1 MRYNLLTKP
10 ISLYPDATIV
20 HLDDISTSSLTLSA
34 TYPSSC
40 SFETFEVDG
49 VEYCYASLIMG
60 DDAHNYRVYVGDE
73 YGIETECLYPVLVR
87 GTDTI
92 KVEFHLDLSRTD
104 LYGRDCDVSK
114 GNMCCKTFLLSELMK
129 SKIYRWKIRVFEKN
143 SINNSGAYVPK
154 TEIGYGTIEES
165 TTSTYDGTHTVLTI
179 FPHTNIYDYVLG
191 EHPTVS
197 IGTPSYLPP
206 LQVVNTDMMYGVC
219 QKRYESDTII
229 WDIRNGVTLNVPSD
243 GYYVSDSV
251 TNVVEKVD
259 PNIRYY
265 IKTNGKVY
273 AINKYRFLNFVEST
287 GSNIQIQNGYLGTG
301 FVDAIETIRDNNK
314 LVPYSPDTL
323 YQIFQSNESF

>member
-1 MRYNLLTKP
+1 MLTKP

-73 YGIETECLYPVLVR
+73 YGVETECLYPVLVR

-104 LYGRDCDVSK
+104 LYGRDCDVSNTDIGVK
-114 GNMCCKTFLLSELMK
+114 VFPLSEIRK
-129 SKIYRWKIRVFEKN
+129 SKIYRWKIRVFEKG

-154 TEIGYGTIEES
+154 TEIGYGTIENVVTS
-165 TTSTYDGTHTVLTI
+165 NYGTTKQALTI

-191 EHPTVS
+191 EVQYYGTVDGVTG
-197 IGTPSYLPP
+197 IHYY
-206 LQVVNTDMMYGVC
+206 NTEEMYGIKPVYAYTTTYSHGLGSSY
-219 QKRYESDTII
+219 KPDMA
-229 WDIRNGVTLNVPSD
+229 
-243 GYYVSDSV
+243 
-251 TNVVEKVD
+251 TNISEKID
-259 PNIRYY
+259 PFIKYY
-265 IKTNGKVY
+265 IKTNGAAY
-273 AINKYRFLNFVEST
+273 AIEKYRFFD
-287 GSNIQIQNGYLGTG
+287 Q
-301 FVDAIETIRDNNK
+301 TI
-314 LVPYSPDTL
+314 VFS
-323 YQIFQSNESF
+323 S